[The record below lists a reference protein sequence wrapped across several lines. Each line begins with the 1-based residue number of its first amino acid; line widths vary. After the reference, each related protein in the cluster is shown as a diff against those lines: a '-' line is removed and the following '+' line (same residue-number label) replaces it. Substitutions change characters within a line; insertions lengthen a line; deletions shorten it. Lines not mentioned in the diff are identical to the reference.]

1 MGSRS
6 FGYPVFLDLTDAPVL
21 LVGAGPVAARKAE
34 GLAAA
39 GAVVT
44 VVAPDVVAD
53 LEAVAARIERRPY
66 SPGDITGHRLVITA
80 TNDPTVNAQVSAD
93 ARAAGIWVN
102 SADDPDNCSFILPAV
117 ARRGP
122 VTVAV
127 STGGASPALASRLR
141 RDIAE
146 TMLTPAVEHAAA
158 ELTRQRAEI
167 HAAGASTEDV
177 DWTER
182 VDAALR
188 GQTSSPSKPPVEP
201 PVEPPTAG

>member
-1 MGSRS
+1 MGARS

-21 LVGAGPVAARKAE
+21 LVGGGPVAFRKAQ
-34 GLAAA
+34 GLVAA
-39 GAVVT
+39 GAAVT
-44 VVAPDVVAD
+44 VIAPEVVPELDPVA
-53 LEAVAARIERRPY
+53 LRIERRGY
-66 SPGDITGHRLVITA
+66 RTDDLHGHRLVITA
-80 TNDPTVNAQVSAD
+80 TNDPDVNARVSAD

-146 TMLTPAVEHAAA
+146 TVLTPAVEHAAE

-188 GQTSSPSKPPVEP
+188 GAPSPTPD
-201 PVEPPTAG
+201 AG

>member
-6 FGYPVFLDLTDAPVL
+6 FGYPVFLDLTDVPVL
-21 LVGAGPVAARKAE
+21 LVGGGPVAMRKAE

-39 GAVVT
+39 GAAVT
-44 VVAPDVVAD
+44 VIAPEVVAE
-53 LEAVAARIERRPY
+53 LEDVAARIERRAY
-66 SPGDITGHRLVITA
+66 ATGDVAGHRLVLTA
-80 TNDPTVNAQVSAD
+80 TNDPVVNAQVGAD

-146 TMLTPAVEHAAA
+146 TVLTPAVERAAA
-158 ELTRQRAEI
+158 ELAGQRAAI

-177 DWTER
+177 DWTDR

-188 GQTSSPSKPPVEP
+188 GDLHPP
-201 PVEPPTAG
+201 ASG

>member
-1 MGSRS
+1 VTGCGDSVRQMGTRS

-21 LVGAGPVAARKAE
+21 LVGGGPVAARKAE

-39 GAVVT
+39 GAAVT
-44 VVAPDVVAD
+44 VIAPDVVAELD
-53 LEAVAARIERRPY
+53 AIAVRIERRAY
-66 SPGDITGHRLVITA
+66 APGDLDAYRLVITA
-80 TNDPTVNAQVSAD
+80 TNDPAVNAQVSAD
-93 ARAAGIWVN
+93 ATAAGIWVN

-117 ARRGP
+117 ARRGR

-146 TMLTPAVEHAAA
+146 TLLTPAVEQAAL
-158 ELTRQRAEI
+158 ELSRQRDEI

-182 VDAALR
+182 VEAALR
-188 GQTSSPSKPPVEP
+188 GAPSAPPP
-201 PVEPPTAG
+201 G

>member
-6 FGYPVFLDLTDAPVL
+6 FGYPVFLDLGDVPVL
-21 LVGAGPVAARKAE
+21 LVGGGPVALRKAE
-34 GLAAA
+34 GLRAA
-39 GAVVT
+39 GAAVT
-44 VVAPDVVAD
+44 VVAPQVVAE
-53 LEAVAARIERRPY
+53 LEDVAARIERRAY
-66 SPGDITGHRLVITA
+66 VAGDVAGHRLVITA
-80 TNDPTVNAQVSAD
+80 TNDPAVNARVGAD

-141 RDIAE
+141 RDIAA
-146 TMLTPAVEHAAA
+146 TVLTPAVEHAAA

-167 HAAGASTEDV
+167 HAAGGSTEDV
-177 DWTER
+177 DWTGR
-182 VDAALR
+182 VEAALR
-188 GQTSSPSKPPVEP
+188 GDP
-201 PVEPPTAG
+201 PPTTSG